1 MRLTDEEK
9 RMYHG
14 EHGPIVAQAMD
25 YLVKLGEACDTD
37 SMVDISYAH
46 VYPGSPLF
54 YRDLEEVLELAAGGA
69 RVVVPTTTNAI
80 PTDIEQWQVIG
91 APEEFARRQIS
102 VVPAHKKMGIAG
114 TYTCT
119 PYLVGYLP
127 PKGTHLASMETSAVI
142 YFNSMLGARSN
153 RDSLFVIYAALTGKY
168 PACGY
173 HLNEN
178 RKGTHLIH
186 VETKLTDPTDYGA
199 LGFCIGER
207 VGGGV
212 PVVTGLVSPQQE
224 ELIAMGSAMATSG
237 EVALFHIPGVTAE
250 CPTLEG
256 AFTKG
261 ASYDEFSIDA
271 NDIRQVFEK
280 LHTAK
285 SDTVDFVFLGCP
297 HYTLEQIRQVAI
309 LLEGRKIH
317 KDVKFWVCTSRS
329 NKAIAELTGYSEV
342 IKDAGGLIVCDCCG
356 VVSHLD
362 QAIRRHYA
370 LPIPA
375 VNNMITD
382 SVKQAKYANDGI
394 GCTTIVAKL
403 EDCIEAAVRGKG
415 VG

>member
-1 MRLTDEEK
+1 MKLTDEEK

-14 EHGPIVAQAMD
+14 ESGSIVAKAMD
-25 YLVKLGEACDTD
+25 YLVKFGEACDAD
-37 SMVDISYAH
+37 SMVDIGYAH

-54 YRDLEEVLELAAGGA
+54 HRDLEEVLELAAGGA

-153 RDSLFVIYAALTGKY
+153 RDSLFIIYAALTGKY

-173 HLNEN
+173 HLDEN
-178 RKGTHLIH
+178 RIGTHLIH
-186 VETKLTDPTDYGA
+186 VETKLTNTTEYSA
-199 LGFCIGER
+199 LGFCIGEI

-212 PVVTGLVSPQQE
+212 PIITGLVSPQLE
-224 ELIAMGSAMATSG
+224 ELIAMGSAIATSG
-237 EVALFHIPGVTAE
+237 EAALFHIPGITAE
-250 CPTLEG
+250 CPTLDST
-256 AFTKG
+256 FTKG
-261 ASYDEFSIDA
+261 TSYNESSID
-271 NDIRQVFEK
+271 DKGIRRIYEK
-280 LHTAK
+280 FYTAK
-285 SDTVDFVFLGCP
+285 SDIVDFVFLGCP

-309 LLEGRKIH
+309 LLQGHKIQ

-329 NKAIAELTGYSEV
+329 NKAVADLTGYSEV
-342 IKDAGGLIVCDCCG
+342 I
-356 VVSHLD
+356 
-362 QAIRRHYA
+362 
-370 LPIPA
+370 
-375 VNNMITD
+375 
-382 SVKQAKYANDGI
+382 
-394 GCTTIVAKL
+394 
-403 EDCIEAAVRGKG
+403 EAA
-415 VG
+415 